1 MSVCNHSVGDW
12 DDLEARACVCERAC
26 ACARL
31 PCRRS
36 HTRGGMIV
44 FQAALPLP
52 VFPELERFDLPT
64 FIFVLTFLKNLAT
77 LWEVWL
83 GGILRGIESG
93 VLAANSLPPSNLHP
107 ILSQVH
113 WEGGIVCK
121 NRIGEINVF
130 LFRNTD
136 LAKDGQTLPCFS
148 QIPSAREPS
157 VTYSGKQIKSC
168 KK

>member
-1 MSVCNHSVGDW
+1 
-12 DDLEARACVCERAC
+12 
-26 ACARL
+26 
-31 PCRRS
+31 
-36 HTRGGMIV
+36 MIV

-77 LWEVWL
+77 QWEVWL
-83 GGILRGIESG
+83 QGSCGELKAAC
-93 VLAANSLPPSNLHP
+93 LAANSFPPPSPPLTSIP
-107 ILSQVH
+107 SLAGSA
-113 WEGGIVCK
+113 GKGRIVCK

-130 LFRNTD
+130 LFRNMD

-148 QIPSAREPS
+148 QIPSAWEPG

-168 KK
+168 KNNVKANT